1 MTDAVTISSDQL
13 LVDVDAPFRVFAGP
27 GAGKTHWLVE
37 HVQNVTARSSRLH
50 GAARIAVISFTNV
63 AADEVVRRLGP
74 GSAHVEVSTIHGFLY
89 RNVVKP
95 YLHFV
100 TDSATGEPLFDFAA
114 VDGHDDHVPSYKRVT
129 EWLDTLKLNRK
140 QMFFFTHGEGRAKV
154 DISLRK
160 LRWERES
167 DTSDWALGSGSW
179 EFRQLSG
186 PIKDGLLDY
195 KKQYWKDGHLDHD
208 DVLRFAHLLLTDH
221 PPLLDHLSARFPYV
235 FVDEFQDT
243 SPLQAELVRWMAE
256 RGATVGVIGDAEQ
269 SIYGFNG
276 AAPEQFMDFELPG
289 VVDYVIEGNRRS
301 TDRIVEVL
309 NRVRADGVEQRGTR
323 ETLGEEVAIVV
334 GNLSA
339 LAEHMAT
346 ITPPPTFL
354 AWRNDTVREFKR
366 ALGDSGENLWADF
379 YQADGVRAHFFEGA
393 AAALAYDAGGRPD
406 EAVRALLKAIRPRGG
421 DLRKPLKASE
431 PKDPLQRR
439 ALAVDILVA
448 LRSVVETFSLR
459 SLMDVYDW
467 LGGVLDSRAG
477 DVQLTRVNKGKFRT
491 FAEAA
496 PFGELLNSVDISEP
510 VGDIRTIHKAK
521 GAEFDSV
528 LLRLEKPESQ
538 SCLSSHAEIKP
549 ETRRT
554 VYVGLSRARDKL
566 VVSVDKI
573 EDRLEQELSGAG
585 MSVLRIQEAETGVPT
600 LRQGSLGF

>member
-1 MTDAVTISSDQL
+1 M
-13 LVDVDAPFRVFAGP
+13 
-27 GAGKTHWLVE
+27 
-37 HVQNVTARSSRLH
+37 
-50 GAARIAVISFTNV
+50 
-63 AADEVVRRLGP
+63 AD
-74 GSAHVEVSTIHGFLY
+74 
-89 RNVVKP
+89 
-95 YLHFV
+95 
-100 TDSATGEPLFDFAA
+100 
-114 VDGHDDHVPSYKRVT
+114 
-129 EWLDTLKLNRK
+129 
-140 QMFFFTHGEGRAKV
+140 
-154 DISLRK
+154 
-160 LRWERES
+160 
-167 DTSDWALGSGSW
+167 
-179 EFRQLSG
+179 
-186 PIKDGLLDY
+186 
-195 KKQYWKDGHLDHD
+195 
-208 DVLRFAHLLLTDH
+208 
-221 PPLLDHLSARFPYV
+221 
-235 FVDEFQDT
+235 
-243 SPLQAELVRWMAE
+243 
-256 RGATVGVIGDAEQ
+256 RGTTVGVIGDAEQ

-309 NRVRADGVEQRGTR
+309 NRVRADRVEQRGTR
-323 ETLGEEVAIVV
+323 ETLGEEVAVVV
-334 GNLSA
+334 GDLSA

-431 PKDPLQRR
+431 PKDPMQRR

-448 LRSVVETFSLR
+448 LRSVVDTFSSS

-467 LGGVLDSRAG
+467 LGGVLDDGPG

-496 PFGELLNSVDISEP
+496 PFGELLDSVDISEP

-521 GAEFDSV
+521 GVEFDSV
-528 LLRLEKPESQ
+528 LLRLEKPESLN
-538 SCLSSHAEIKP
+538 CLLSHAEVKP

-585 MSVLRIQEAETGVPT
+585 MSVLRIHEAETGVPT